1 MQSRVPRL
9 LTGSRAAAAG
19 GQKYFPPLH
28 KHLPACHTKNETTAA
43 RWQPKKERCYMADRS
58 KFTKE
63 MQNYYDTLPAFIQES
78 ISQSSSSFNDLQSLR
93 AFAERIKEEKRR

>member
-1 MQSRVPRL
+1 
-9 LTGSRAAAAG
+9 
-19 GQKYFPPLH
+19 
-28 KHLPACHTKNETTAA
+28 
-43 RWQPKKERCYMADRS
+43 MADRS

-93 AFAERIKEEKRR
+93 AFAEQIKEEKRR